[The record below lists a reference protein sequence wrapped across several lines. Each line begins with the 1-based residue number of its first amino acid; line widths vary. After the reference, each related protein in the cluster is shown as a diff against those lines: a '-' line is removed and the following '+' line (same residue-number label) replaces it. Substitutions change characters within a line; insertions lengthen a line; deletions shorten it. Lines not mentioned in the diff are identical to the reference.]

1 MNPVTRPAAR
11 LWAVL
16 LLFWAAAL
24 CHPAVAQ
31 STARPVTV
39 IDAGAKLHITVADEA
54 QLTGDYTVDAD
65 GNITMLYIN
74 QVHVQGLTP
83 AQAAAAIRGSG
94 AVGGKSATGL
104 SQFYVNPQV
113 VVSIVDAGGI
123 GVDVAGLVSA
133 PRHYTVRSNAH
144 LDDVLQQAVPALN
157 ADLSKV
163 EITRGDTKAKETVD
177 YRSYLDT
184 KAEAGN
190 PPLHDGD
197 VVVVGNRD
205 PQPITVN
212 VQGQVAKPGRFQMP
226 PSTSAYSA
234 LQAAGGPTLAA
245 NTAGIVIKH
254 FGTTDTIPFQYA
266 QAGQNPTDA
275 ALNPPLLDGDT
286 IIVPAAP
293 ITASYTL
300 TGPGIRNPAEYPLPN
315 GQPIS
320 LAAAIG
326 KAGGLSDRAKINE
339 VQIIRTNPANPRPG
353 ATQTI
358 KLNATDPAVQ
368 GSYLVQPGDN
378 ITIGQGGAPSR
389 IDPLQ
394 ILGLAIA
401 VFSILHR

>member
-1 MNPVTRPAAR
+1 MNPVIRPASR

-16 LLFWAAAL
+16 LLFWAAAFW
-24 CHPAVAQ
+24 HPAFAQ
-31 STARPVTV
+31 TAAGSGNV
-39 IDAGAKLHITVADEA
+39 IDAGAKLHITVANEA
-54 QLTGDYTVDAD
+54 QLTGDYTVDSD
-65 GNITMLYIN
+65 GNITLLYIN

-83 AQAAAAIRGSG
+83 AQAASAIRGG
-94 AVGGKSATGL
+94 AASGGKPATAL
-104 SQFYVNPQV
+104 SQFYVSPQV
-113 VVSIVDAGGI
+113 VVVIADAGGI

-177 YRSYLDT
+177 YRSYLDS
-184 KAEAGN
+184 KAGAGN
-190 PPLHDGD
+190 PLLRNGD

-212 VQGQVAKPGRFQMP
+212 VQGQVVKPGRFQVP
-226 PSTSAYSA
+226 PNTSAYGA

-245 NTAGIVIKH
+245 NTTGIVIKH
-254 FGTTDTIPFQYA
+254 FGTVETIPFQYA

-275 ALNPPLLDGDT
+275 ALNPALLDGDT

-293 ITASYTL
+293 ILATYTL
-300 TGPGIRNPAEYPLPN
+300 TGPGIRNPSEYPLPN

-326 KAGGLSDRAKINE
+326 KAGGLSDRAKLKE
-339 VQIIRTNPANPRPG
+339 VQIIRPNSKTG
-353 ATQTI
+353 ATTTV
-358 KLNATDPAVQ
+358 KLNATDPGVQ

-378 ITIGQGGAPSR
+378 ITIGQGGTPSR
-389 IDPLQ
+389 IDPFQ
-394 ILGLAIA
+394 VLGLVIAIFTI
-401 VFSILHR
+401 VHH